1 MKQIFAVYDRK
12 IQSVALI
19 KDAECLYDFE
29 RWFAF
34 TFLNSPTNLFACYPD
49 DFLVYSL
56 CIFDPEKM
64 TLAPDSKSI
73 IATDVSEIMDFFKIP
88 RPNLARDPD

>member
-19 KDAECLYDFE
+19 KDAESLYDFE
-29 RWFAF
+29 RWFAI
-34 TFLNSPTNLFACYPD
+34 TFLNSPTNLFACFPD

-56 CIFDPEKM
+56 CLFYDEKVEITEDK
-64 TLAPDSKSI
+64 TLVCA
-73 IATDVSEIMDFFKIP
+73 DVSEIMDLFKIT